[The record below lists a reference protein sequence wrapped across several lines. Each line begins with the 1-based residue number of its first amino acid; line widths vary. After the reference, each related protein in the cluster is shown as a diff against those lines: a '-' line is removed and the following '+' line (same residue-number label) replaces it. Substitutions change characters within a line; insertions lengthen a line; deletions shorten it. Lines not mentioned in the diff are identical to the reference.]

1 MAPQTVLCALADD
14 DRHAEVAATG
24 RALQAEGGYRPLF
37 AHVVAPST
45 GAAVPAGFMERSAR
59 PSEAV
64 VVRGDPAAE
73 LVRLAREHDAAFI
86 VVGTRGRGLLSGIML
101 GRVCSAL
108 VRGAGRPVLIT
119 RPAVKPLHGGPIVCG
134 VDVDRPGD
142 RAAAARAAELAR
154 RTGRRLVL
162 VDLVDGAA
170 LDRFAARRRADVL
183 VVGAR
188 DGGVVRTLPA
198 GGVRQDA
205 IRRGHTPLLVVPPAD
220 LPVSVEPA
228 PSGPMARRL
237 VDGPGRAHLLSARAC
252 GLADDVRGDGCRDG
266 QQHGDE
272 HHPGQD
278 RAVALK
284 PCGDQEEDDPQ
295 ERGLSGRVQLG
306 VDVGQADHAVDAD
319 RHDDESHDDERVGEH
334 A

>member
-1 MAPQTVLCALADD
+1 MVPEVEAFPGHQWLVDPMAGSPGGRQGHGMGAPTVVCGIADD
-14 DRHAEVAATG
+14 DRQDDVAATG
-24 RALQAEGGYRPLF
+24 RALQVEGGYRPLF
-37 AHVVAPST
+37 AHVMAPSQ
-45 GAAVPAGFMERSAR
+45 GPPRRDGVMVRAAAR

-119 RPAVKPLHGGPIVCG
+119 RPAVKPFHGGPIVCG
-134 VDVDRPGD
+134 VDVDRPDD

-162 VDLVDGAA
+162 VNLVDGAA

-220 LPVSVEPA
+220 VPVSVEPA
-228 PSGPMARRL
+228 PSERPRTPGP
-237 VDGPGRAHLLSARAC
+237 C
-252 GLADDVRGDGCRDG
+252 
-266 QQHGDE
+266 
-272 HHPGQD
+272 
-278 RAVALK
+278 
-284 PCGDQEEDDPQ
+284 
-295 ERGLSGRVQLG
+295 
-306 VDVGQADHAVDAD
+306 
-319 RHDDESHDDERVGEH
+319 
-334 A
+334 